1 MLAFYLPQF
10 HPIPENDQWWEP
22 GFTEWT
28 NVAAAKPLF
37 PRHFQPHLP
46 GELGFYDL
54 RVPEVRHRQAALA
67 QEYGCDGFAY
77 WHYWFGGRRL
87 LERPFGE
94 ALADRSFT
102 QRFCLAWANESWTGV
117 WHGAPGRVLMEQT
130 YPGEVDNAAHFEA
143 VLPAFS
149 DPRYICVDGRPL
161 FYIRR
166 SELLKEPLAFI
177 EQWRQLASK
186 AGLPG
191 IYFVAEITDG
201 RQYAGRIDEGFDAVC
216 YDHFPWRQGSLVAKV
231 RGISRR
237 LIGGPAVYHYERA
250 VASLPSKISDRGVIA
265 PGTVVHPCVYPSFD
279 NTPRSGRRGM
289 VIVGTSPSAFREQVE
304 SALPLVRAHNGAE
317 RLLFV
322 KSWNEWA
329 EGNHLEPD
337 RRDGR
342 AWLEALKQGLAAW

>member
-1 MLAFYLPQF
+1 MGADLDAGLAPFKPFEPDVKRFSCILGWLWFVDPCHRRELSGGGGAAMAPLRASKVPSPLDLVVRDNLGYGSSARGCAPVVLAFYLPQF

-166 SELLKEPLAFI
+166 SELLKEPLGSSSSGGNWLQRRASQAFI
-177 EQWRQLASK
+177 
-186 AGLPG
+186 
-191 IYFVAEITDG
+191 
-201 RQYAGRIDEGFDAVC
+201 
-216 YDHFPWRQGSLVAKV
+216 
-231 RGISRR
+231 
-237 LIGGPAVYHYERA
+237 
-250 VASLPSKISDRGVIA
+250 
-265 PGTVVHPCVYPSFD
+265 
-279 NTPRSGRRGM
+279 
-289 VIVGTSPSAFREQVE
+289 
-304 SALPLVRAHNGAE
+304 
-317 RLLFV
+317 
-322 KSWNEWA
+322 SWQ
-329 EGNHLEPD
+329 
-337 RRDGR
+337 R
-342 AWLEALKQGLAAW
+342 